1 MSAGQSQKTRKI
13 EGHVSHLMPLC
24 AKTKPQLAAT
34 RSSSTA
40 CCCNAGSLVTKRGRS
55 SKVQVGARS
64 SSAAC
69 AARSAAACSGAS
81 APISAAVEVLAFD
94 PGLQRLYVAS
104 ESGVV
109 AVFRLEDWQLRLL
122 GRSDLA
128 YRTSSPSIRSSHR
141 VYFTL
146 QNVDGRSVLRI
157 MAPTP

>member
-1 MSAGQSQKTRKI
+1 M
-13 EGHVSHLMPLC
+13 
-24 AKTKPQLAAT
+24 
-34 RSSSTA
+34 
-40 CCCNAGSLVTKRGRS
+40 
-55 SKVQVGARS
+55 QVGARS